1 VFHTSTIGLV
11 FENISSFTAIVK
23 KFVYGSND
31 PEELSENDVESFK
44 FIATCNICSFNPE
57 LMSATNTQTFH
68 NLHDFTVDCGK
79 PMA

>member
-11 FENISSFTAIVK
+11 FENVSSFTAIVK

-44 FIATCNICSFNPE
+44 IIAIIFCKGK
-57 LMSATNTQTFH
+57 LMFPTF
-68 NLHDFTVDCGK
+68 
-79 PMA
+79 MI